1 MSAPAPDKAAL
12 RETAKTARQRFV
24 TERTQAAHHA
34 SHVAAR
40 QLATHLTNAVPALH
54 GAHVALFWSIQDEIS
69 TRPLLAQLTAL
80 GCTLA
85 FPITPATPGPLSFHH
100 WAPGDKLVRT
110 AGGLFEP
117 EPDAPAVTPD
127 IVITPLLAFDRRG
140 HRLGYGK
147 GYYDRTFA
155 AISADKQPHR
165 VGLAFAIQEVDTVP
179 AEAHDRPLDA
189 IVTEREVIT
198 PNKVITPKAE

>member
-1 MSAPAPDKAAL
+1 MSHPDKNRL
-12 RETAKTARQRFV
+12 RDNAKVARQRFV

-40 QLATHLTNAVPALH
+40 QLATHLTNAIPKLH
-54 GAHVALFWSIQDEIS
+54 GANIALFWSIGDEIS

-80 GCTLA
+80 GCALA
-85 FPITPATPGPLSFHH
+85 FPITPAAPGPLSFHL

-110 AGGLFEP
+110 ATGLFEP
-117 EPDAPAVTPD
+117 EPDAPQLTPD
-127 IVITPLLAFDRRG
+127 IVVTPLLAFDRQG

-155 AISADKQPHR
+155 ALPQTEQPHT
-165 VGLAFAIQEVDTVP
+165 VGLAFAVQEVEKIP
-179 AEAHDRPLDA
+179 AEPHDHPLDA

-198 PNKVITPKAE
+198 PQT